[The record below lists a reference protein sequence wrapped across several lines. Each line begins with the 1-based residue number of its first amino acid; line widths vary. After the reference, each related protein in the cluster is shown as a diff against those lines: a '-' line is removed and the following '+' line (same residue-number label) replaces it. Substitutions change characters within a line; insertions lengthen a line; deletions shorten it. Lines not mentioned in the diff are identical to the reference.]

1 MKVGDLV
8 KWAYP
13 DRDDDVQLGL
23 VLDKIEHHIKV
34 AELSKKRLGDTDW
47 WEFNSWTLVKEKKQ
61 ESP

>member
-13 DRDDDVQLGL
+13 DCDDDVQLGL